1 MYSCHFLGLGANFP
15 EFHEWAP
22 TLATSVLTG
31 LFLELFY
38 ISNALY
44 SYIAIAIIYLSMVHT
59 CKNTTLILSL
69 YVIMHTLILTSN
81 NFITFQNFTHY
92 YSIIFI
98 ISPISYCYIIF
109 TVSLIIMM
117 STVHVANSC
126 I

>member
-1 MYSCHFLGLGANFP
+1 MHAYVVHTASYCIYSCHFPGLGANFP

-59 CKNTTLILSL
+59 CKTIL
-69 YVIMHTLILTSN
+69 
-81 NFITFQNFTHY
+81 
-92 YSIIFI
+92 
-98 ISPISYCYIIF
+98 C
-109 TVSLIIMM
+109 
-117 STVHVANSC
+117 
-126 I
+126 